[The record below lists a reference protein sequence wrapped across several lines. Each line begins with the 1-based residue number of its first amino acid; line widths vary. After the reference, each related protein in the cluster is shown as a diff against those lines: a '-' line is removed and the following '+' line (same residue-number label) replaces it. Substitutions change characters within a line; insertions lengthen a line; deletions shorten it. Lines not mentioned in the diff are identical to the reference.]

1 MEQHRHRRATPPAAT
16 ILATNLLTHLLLEQA
31 SPEAS
36 PSTKPRAI
44 LVKLVKNGQELDG
57 DYDEM
62 LNLSDHDEV
71 QPDDVQEEIDL
82 DDYDEMLKFLGPKR
96 LEMLMTCQVMALKS
110 MKMYY
115 VVDDKLKDWVMGSA
129 VMYRMAIQ
137 AFGSGQV
144 HDENRNATTS
154 KLR

>member
-1 MEQHRHRRATPPAAT
+1 
-16 ILATNLLTHLLLEQA
+16 
-31 SPEAS
+31 
-36 PSTKPRAI
+36 
-44 LVKLVKNGQELDG
+44 
-57 DYDEM
+57 M

-144 HDENRNATTS
+144 HDESRNATTS
-154 KLR
+154 KLRFPYRVDGALEDLQSAEELGDLEDLQASEDLVDL